1 MWRRFDGESFVWAL
15 SAWRWNLQVRVGK
28 ELKIVNAGFATKVDN
43 GSNCTSLISYVLD
56 LHTSEMKNDGFYDRT
71 WRQYLWNHGERVCL
85 DERGT
90 ASFVEESEPA
100 HGGTCCVA
108 VLIALVV
115 HIQKRRTSERSSA
128 TDLVAGNNERA
139 MKNKSSGIW
148 TSQSYIVSK
157 RDFCDQ
163 SESLNSSIWAPPSP
177 RPMPTSRLS
186 FTPSQKVQFY
196 NAVQFQAHDEK
207 SSS

>member
-1 MWRRFDGESFVWAL
+1 M
-15 SAWRWNLQVRVGK
+15 
-28 ELKIVNAGFATKVDN
+28 
-43 GSNCTSLISYVLD
+43 
-56 LHTSEMKNDGFYDRT
+56 
-71 WRQYLWNHGERVCL
+71 

-157 RDFCDQ
+157 ILQKLD
-163 SESLNSSIWAPPSP
+163 LI
-177 RPMPTSRLS
+177 TRLEAKH
-186 FTPSQKVQFY
+186 FIRNFIPIK
-196 NAVQFQAHDEK
+196 
-207 SSS
+207 